1 VNSVDWATPF
11 LSYLICTFKNGHGF
25 HKLVPPG
32 KVMEYTTDYRNDN
45 DGIARFITEK
55 IGGSEEET
63 FVSKE
68 MLRSTFKQWKI
79 QNEQMSLTPSDLEKR
94 IVELYGKYSK
104 GGWTTFRILDV

>member
-1 VNSVDWATPF
+1 
-11 LSYLICTFKNGHGF
+11 
-25 HKLVPPG
+25 
-32 KVMEYTTDYRNDN
+32 
-45 DGIARFITEK
+45 
-55 IGGSEEET
+55 
-63 FVSKE
+63 

>member
-1 VNSVDWATPF
+1 
-11 LSYLICTFKNGHGF
+11 
-25 HKLVPPG
+25 
-32 KVMEYTTDYRNDN
+32 MEYTTDYRNDN

-55 IGGSEEET
+55 IGSSEEET

-68 MLRSTFKQWKI
+68 MLRSSFKQWKV

-104 GGWTTFRILDV
+104 GGWTTFRSLDA